1 MPSEMPTPVLGA
13 TQPILDQEV
22 AMLRVGG
29 DAELLREIAQL
40 FLEEYPR
47 LMEELRLAHQ
57 QGDAKQVER
66 TAHGLKGSVAN
77 FGAKRAVDAAFQIE
91 QLGRG
96 GKLDP
101 VGEVLQSLDL
111 LLLALHGELSQL

>member
-1 MPSEMPTPVLGA
+1 MPSEMLTPVLA
-13 TQPILDQEV
+13 TQPMLDQEV

-29 DAELLREIAQL
+29 DAELLREIAHL

-47 LMEELRLAHQ
+47 LMDELRLAHQ

-96 GKLDP
+96 GNLDA
-101 VGEVLQSLDL
+101 VAEVLQSLDL
-111 LLLALHGELSQL
+111 LLLALQGELSQL